1 MTNDTYINAESVCD
15 LLRKL
20 AALHLSVPIT
30 LFLDNVR
37 YQKCAVVLELACS
50 LHIELCFLPTY
61 SPNLNLIERLWK
73 FIKKD
78 CLYSEYYADFASFKT
93 AISASLSKTDTEHKV
108 ALDSLLTLKFRI
120 SSKIRGKSFCAIPH
134 LVKAGGHRQAVPSM
148 VGCGYD

>member
-1 MTNDTYINAESVCD
+1 VCD

-30 LFLDNVR
+30 LFLDNAR

-50 LHIELCFLPTY
+50 LHIAWCFLPTY

-78 CLYSEYYADFASFKT
+78 CLYSEYYADFASFQT
-93 AISASLSKTDTEHKV
+93 AISESLSKTDTEHKST
-108 ALDSLLTLKFRI
+108 LDSLLTLKFRLGHM
-120 SSKIRGKSFCAIPH
+120 SASLCFCGLRCEQFWVELPRD
-134 LVKAGGHRQAVPSM
+134 LDVF
-148 VGCGYD
+148 